1 MTATATATGSVTAA
15 LRRGSCPHVLAH
27 RLSARLHPTR
37 AAAGSPCVEEGE
49 GGMEDGAPERERVPP
64 AWACAGGAW
73 GGRAGRAA
81 ERAGR
86 ERGRLPHFRPCP
98 RSRATPAPA
107 PARGRPRRAGA
118 AMATPSAARLLRP
131 APRRAGEARPPV
143 GVRRRWGCGRGK
155 EAAETKAPRTTTMG
169 RPPAAPGRPGG
180 PAQSSP
186 GLGSAPR
193 RRGQGRTSP
202 VPDPSRPRHAQR
214 ARGRAGLAAVAAA
227 AAAPPPCAGA
237 LWRR

>member
-1 MTATATATGSVTAA
+1 MCGGGGGGNGGWGPAKGK
-15 LRRGSCPHVLAH
+15 
-27 RLSARLHPTR
+27 
-37 AAAGSPCVEEGE
+37 GSPQHGHVRG
-49 GGMEDGAPERERVPP
+49 VH
-64 AWACAGGAW
+64 GGAVRAVRRK
-73 GGRAGRAA
+73 GRVGK
-81 ERAGR
+81 G
-86 ERGRLPHFRPCP
+86 PP

-155 EAAETKAPRTTTMG
+155 EAPETKALRTMMMTTTG

-193 RRGQGRTSP
+193 RRGQGRTLP
-202 VPDPSRPRHAQR
+202 VPDPSRPRRAQR
-214 ARGRAGLAAVAAA
+214 ARDGPDLPPVAVV